1 MNFSPFLQ
9 RFLRY
14 LCYLCGYKLIKYM
27 LNECNNEYKTSVKR
41 ERIEKEL

>member
-1 MNFSPFLQ
+1 MNFSPFSQ

-27 LNECNNEYKTSVKR
+27 LNEYKTSVKR

>member
-1 MNFSPFLQ
+1 MNFSLFSQ

-27 LNECNNEYKTSVKR
+27 LNECNNECKTSVKR

>member
-1 MNFSPFLQ
+1 MNFSPFSQ

-27 LNECNNEYKTSVKR
+27 LNECNNECNNECKTRKNN
-41 ERIEKEL
+41 E